1 MYLTNTQSLA
11 ITARMAELVGA
22 ETFDRLFAGVE
33 FREIDGD
40 TLFAYAQGE
49 ERADEME
56 DDFGF
61 FISLIASDI
70 LRHDVELVTVLP
82 KVPTVRPDL
91 E

>member
-33 FREIDGD
+33 FRETDGD
-40 TLFAYAQGE
+40 ILFAYAQGE

-56 DDFGF
+56 DEFGF
-61 FISLIASDI
+61 FISLIATDI
-70 LRHDVELVTVLP
+70 LRRDIELVMVLP
-82 KVPTVRPDL
+82 RIPIGHPDL

>member
-33 FREIDGD
+33 FRETDGD
-40 TLFAYAQGE
+40 ILFAYAQGN

-56 DDFGF
+56 DDFGLS
-61 FISLIASDI
+61 ISIIASDI
-70 LRHDVELVTVLP
+70 LKRDIEVVMVLP
-82 KVPTVRPDL
+82 RGPKGRPDL
-91 E
+91 L

>member
-33 FREIDGD
+33 FREIEGD
-40 TLFAYAQGE
+40 ILFAYAQGE

-56 DDFGF
+56 DKFALC
-61 FISLIASDI
+61 ISIIATDI
-70 LRHDVELVTVLP
+70 LNRDIEIVMVLP
-82 KVPTVRPDL
+82 RVPTGHPDL
-91 E
+91 Q